1 MDDAPSPN
9 RVEAEMNRIYPT
21 QFALATT
28 FAILVL
34 YTLCALAVAAFP
46 DGTVN
51 FVNAWFHSLD
61 LNLLRPPGGRPL
73 TWSQYGLGFLAVIV
87 VAFPSAFV
95 LAASYNLL
103 VRGKARSVTNGL
115 SRART
120 AGMA

>member
-1 MDDAPSPN
+1 
-9 RVEAEMNRIYPT
+9 MNRIYPI

-28 FAILVL
+28 FTILLL

-46 DGTVN
+46 DATVN
-51 FVNAWFHSLD
+51 FLNAWFHSLD

-87 VAFPSAFV
+87 VAFPSSSI
-95 LAASYNLL
+95 LAALYNLL
-103 VRGKARSVTNGL
+103 VRGKAATATNGL